1 MRHLG
6 ILIVLAALGTLPAA
20 AAYAHGGG
28 AAGGGSLP
36 GNSGP
41 SRPEDMAKAAYN
53 SGVRDIK
60 KAQDSDADAA
70 KAANPEKSAKAL
82 NKAHAYYQ
90 KAVQEFIEAVGQQP
104 GMYQAWNYLGF
115 ANRHLGNYDDSLSAY
130 AKALDLN
137 PNYPDAIEYRGE
149 AYLAQNK
156 IEPAKEAYMSL
167 FRDSRKLADELMVA
181 MRQWTESRRKDA
193 QGVAPEDIEAFA
205 QWVDERSSVAAQ
217 TASLAIGAP
226 ATAWRQR

>member
-6 ILIVLAALGTLPAA
+6 TLIVLAALGALPAA
-20 AAYAHGGG
+20 GADAHGSG
-28 AAGGGSLP
+28 AMGGGSMP
-36 GNSGP
+36 GNSGS
-41 SRPEDMAKAAYN
+41 SRPEDLAKAAYN

-82 NKAHAYYQ
+82 NKAHSYYQ

-104 GMYQAWNYLGF
+104 SMYQAWNYLGF
-115 ANRHLGNYDDSLSAY
+115 ANRHLGNYDDALSAY

-137 PNYPDAIEYRGE
+137 PNYPDAVEYRGE
-149 AYLAQNK
+149 AYLGLNK

-181 MRQWTESRRKDA
+181 MRHWTESRRKDA
-193 QGVAPEDIEAFA
+193 QGVASEDIEAFA
-205 QWVDERSSVAAQ
+205 QWVDERSNVAAQ
-217 TASLAIGAP
+217 TASLGIGAP
-226 ATAWRQR
+226 STAWPQR